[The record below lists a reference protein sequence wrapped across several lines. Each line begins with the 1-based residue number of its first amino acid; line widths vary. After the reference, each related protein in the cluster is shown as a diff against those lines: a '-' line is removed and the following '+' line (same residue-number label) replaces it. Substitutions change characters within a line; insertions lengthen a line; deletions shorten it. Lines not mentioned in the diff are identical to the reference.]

1 LARLKLT
8 GSAEVEVEVEVE
20 RRSDSSDLSLDL
32 SLNLP
37 ESWRTFSASCRPR
50 YLSLISNL
58 GTLGSLNG
66 RAANRKEDDIVKQTR
81 GRLGVGIVLTASLL
95 MGVGC
100 GGTGKTFYLD
110 LQQKQAAAQYME
122 PESVRIIIEPFEDR
136 RLEKNRLGLRT
147 HLWGGVTY
155 FNVAGERPGD
165 VIAQALVDRLKTRG
179 WKDRAWTVRVAS
191 SGAVTNL
198 NDADIVISGQLLDFS
213 ANAKSRLFSTVVN
226 TSSKMVITARNIGN
240 QSSTTRNVE
249 GAERDTVVW
258 FSEDDVQ
265 QLLATTLKD
274 SIDRYL
280 ADTTIEHKALRSVR

>member
-1 LARLKLT
+1 M
-8 GSAEVEVEVEVE
+8 
-20 RRSDSSDLSLDL
+20 
-32 SLNLP
+32 
-37 ESWRTFSASCRPR
+37 
-50 YLSLISNL
+50 
-58 GTLGSLNG
+58 
-66 RAANRKEDDIVKQTR
+66 KQTR
-81 GRLGVGIVLTASLL
+81 GRLGVGIVLAACLL
-95 MGVGC
+95 MGAGC

-110 LQQKQAAAQYME
+110 LQQKQAVAQFME
-122 PESVRIIIEPFEDR
+122 PEPVRIVIESFEDL

-191 SGAVTNL
+191 SGAVKNL

-226 TSSKMVITARNIGN
+226 TSSKLMITARNIGD
-240 QSSTTRNVE
+240 QSATVRNIE

-274 SIDRYL
+274 CIDRYL
-280 ADTTIEHKALRSVR
+280 TDTTIEHKTLRPVR

>member
-1 LARLKLT
+1 M
-8 GSAEVEVEVEVE
+8 
-20 RRSDSSDLSLDL
+20 
-32 SLNLP
+32 
-37 ESWRTFSASCRPR
+37 
-50 YLSLISNL
+50 
-58 GTLGSLNG
+58 
-66 RAANRKEDDIVKQTR
+66 KQTW

-95 MGVGC
+95 MGAGC

-110 LQQKQAAAQYME
+110 LQQKQAAVPFME
-122 PESVRIIIEPFEDR
+122 PEPVRIVIESFEDR

-226 TSSKMVITARNIGN
+226 TGSKLVITARNIGD
-240 QSSTTRNVE
+240 QSSTVRNIE

-265 QLLATTLKD
+265 QLLAATLKE

-280 ADTTIEHKALRSVR
+280 ADTTIDHKALRPVR